1 MWRPTFV
8 ATILLALL
16 APFVRSADDAA
27 VKSRRAPLGPGA
39 ESANGVAKGQYLV
52 YVGTYTGPK
61 SKGIYAYHF
70 DASTGRVVPL
80 GPVAESVN
88 PSFLAV
94 DPSRR
99 FLYAVN
105 EVADYQG
112 RQGDKTGG
120 VTAFA
125 IDPHTGA
132 LTFLNEVASGGPGP
146 CHVSLDKTGK
156 YVLVAN
162 YDGGSVAVFPRLADG
177 RLGEASAF
185 VQHTGHS
192 VNPQRQ
198 EGPHAHCILTSPD
211 NRFAL
216 AADLGLDQL
225 LVYRFDAAHGTLA
238 PNDPPFAKAEPGA
251 GPRHFAFAP
260 SGRFVY
266 LINEIGSS
274 VTAFSFD
281 ERRGTL
287 AKLETVSTLPK
298 DFKGANDCAEIAV
311 SRDGR
316 FLYGSNRGHNSVA
329 VFAIDPGKGTLT
341 PVEHVATQGKTP
353 RNFALDPTGKY
364 LFAANQDSDSIVMF
378 QIDPNT
384 GRLTPTGQVLDA
396 PSPVCVTFVARGGE

>member
-1 MWRPTFV
+1 MWRPTVVV
-8 ATILLALL
+8 ATIALL
-16 APFVRSADDAA
+16 
-27 VKSRRAPLGPGA
+27 LITPGA
-39 ESANGVAKGQYLV
+39 RGADNKVAKGQYWV

-61 SKGIYAYHF
+61 SKGVYAYRF
-70 DASTGRVVPL
+70 DASTGQLVSRGL
-80 GPVAESVN
+80 VAESVN

-112 RQGDKTGG
+112 RKSGG
-120 VTAFA
+120 VSAFA
-125 IDPHTGA
+125 INPHTGA

-162 YDGGSVAVFPRLADG
+162 YDGGSVAAFPRLAHG

-185 VQHTGHS
+185 IQHTGHS

-198 EGPHAHCILTSPD
+198 QGPHAHCILTSPD

-225 LVYRFDAAHGTLA
+225 LVYRFDPAHGTLA
-238 PNDPPFAKAEPGA
+238 PHDPPFAKADPGA
-251 GPRHFAFAP
+251 GPRHFAFHP
-260 SGRFVY
+260 SGRFAY

-274 VTAFSFD
+274 VTAFSYD
-281 ERRGTL
+281 EGKGAL
-287 AKLETVSTLPK
+287 HKLQTISTLPK

-311 SRDGR
+311 SGDGR
-316 FLYGSNRGHNSVA
+316 FLYGSNRGHNSIA
-329 VFAIDPGKGTLT
+329 VFAIETLNGTLT
-341 PVEHVATQGKTP
+341 PVEFVSTQGKTP
-353 RNFALDPTGKY
+353 RNFAIDPTGAY
-364 LFAANQDSDSIVMF
+364 LFAANQDSDTIVVF
-378 QIDPNT
+378 HIDPNT
-384 GRLTPTGQVLDA
+384 GRLTPTGPVLDA
-396 PSPVCVTFVARGGE
+396 PSPVCVTFVASGGQ

>member
-1 MWRPTFV
+1 MWRPTVV
-8 ATILLALL
+8 ATILLVL
-16 APFVRSADDAA
+16 APFARSAHSAA
-27 VKSRRAPLGPGA
+27 
-39 ESANGVAKGQYLV
+39 AKGQYWV

-70 DASTGRVVPL
+70 DASTGRLAPL
-80 GPVAESVN
+80 GPVAESAN

-112 RQGDKTGG
+112 RKSGG
-120 VTAFA
+120 VSAFA

-162 YDGGSVAVFPRLADG
+162 YDGGSVAVFPRLTDG

-185 VQHTGHS
+185 IQHAGHS

-225 LVYRFDAAHGTLA
+225 LVYRFDPAHGKLA
-238 PNDPPFAKAEPGA
+238 PNDPPFAKADPGV
-251 GPRHFAFAP
+251 GPRHFAFHP

-274 VTAFSFD
+274 VTAFSYD
-281 ERRGTL
+281 DRRGAL
-287 AKLETVSTLPK
+287 QKLQTISTLPK
-298 DFKGANDCAEIAV
+298 DYKGANDCAEIAV
-311 SRDGR
+311 SGDGR
-316 FLYGSNRGHNSVA
+316 FLYGSNRGHNSIV
-329 VFAIDPGKGTLT
+329 VFAIETLNGTLT
-341 PVEHVATQGKTP
+341 PLEYVSTQGKTP
-353 RNFALDPTGKY
+353 RNFAIDPTAAY
-364 LFAANQDSDSIVMF
+364 LFAANQDSDSIVIF
-378 QIDPNT
+378 HVDPNT

-396 PSPVCVTFVARGGE
+396 PSPVCVTFVASGRQ